1 MVIYHG
7 DTVEEAEAIFRT
19 AVDDY
24 LSDLEREGKA
34 PPKPFASLPSNLS
47 HELLLRAA
55 LFAQE
60 RQVDIESVLQNEHT
74 DFLAHAQ

>member
-1 MVIYHG
+1 
-7 DTVEEAEAIFRT
+7 
-19 AVDDY
+19 VDDY
-24 LSDLEREGKA
+24 LSDFEREGKA
-34 PPKPFASLPSNLS
+34 PPKPFASLPSNLP

-60 RQVDIESVLQNEHT
+60 HQVDIESVLQNQHT